1 MSRLKLKKKQLSKR
15 ERKSPK
21 KNDYSQKL
29 YLSVKQAAE
38 YTGIS
43 KYYIREYIKEGKVPY
58 VETGVK
64 FLINRSALEKY
75 LKELE
80 Q

>member
-1 MSRLKLKKKQLSKR
+1 MSKLKLLKKK
-15 ERKSPK
+15 RKSPK

-43 KYYIREYIKEGKVPY
+43 AYYIREYIKEGKVPY

-64 FLINRSALEKY
+64 FLINRSELEKY
-75 LKELE
+75 LKGLE

>member
-1 MSRLKLKKKQLSKR
+1 MSKLKLLKKK
-15 ERKSPK
+15 RKSSK
-21 KNDYSQKL
+21 KTDYSQKL

-38 YTGIS
+38 HTGIS
-43 KYYIREYIKEGKVPY
+43 AYYIREYIKEGKVPY

-64 FLINRSALEKY
+64 FLINRSELEKY
-75 LKELE
+75 LKGLE